1 MTPTEFV
8 LARTADREREASAA
22 LRDVI
27 GAEGKTYGSWG
38 AFGNAVMAN
47 APDQYVWVVMQD
59 PSIGSD
65 TAVAA
70 HIALNDP
77 AAVLARC
84 AVDRRILEEHETI
97 RARYAGSTIEDDP
110 CCKTCSGYGDDPG
123 EYPCATVALLAS
135 LDADHPDY
143 DSSWWPL

>member
-8 LARTADREREASAA
+8 LARTADRERMARGLQDSYDGLVASLSSPPLTQMLLAPHLAA
-22 LRDVI
+22 
-27 GAEGKTYGSWG
+27 
-38 AFGNAVMAN
+38 
-47 APDQYVWVVMQD
+47 
-59 PSIGSD
+59 
-65 TAVAA
+65 
-70 HIALNDP
+70 NDP

-143 DSSWWPL
+143 DKSWWPL